1 LAYPKIRKEKLTM
14 TKFAFFEGEIRPIHD
29 AKVSVMTQ
37 TFNYGTGCFGGIRG
51 YWNNAQKQLYVFRIL
66 DHYRRFLNSGKLLL
80 AQLPYSAQDLAD
92 ITIELLAREG
102 WNENCYIRPLLYK
115 SDEIIGVRL
124 DELRDAVTIFS
135 VAMGNYLPRAEGL
148 KLCTSSWRRV
158 DDTAIPPR
166 GKIIGAYVNSA
177 LIKTEAHLNGF
188 DDAIVLNQ
196 DGHIAE
202 ASAANL
208 VMVRHG
214 KLIMP
219 PVTAN
224 SLEGITLNAIVQLA
238 QQELGLECVERQID
252 RTEMYIAE
260 EAFLCGTGAQLVS
273 IASLDHRTIGSG
285 VMGPITKALH
295 SLYFRVVRGEEAKY
309 MHWLTPV
316 PQAVP
321 A

>member
-1 LAYPKIRKEKLTM
+1 M
-14 TKFAFFEGEIRPIHD
+14 TKFAFFEGEIRPIQD

-37 TFNYGTGCFGGIRG
+37 TFNYGTGCFGGLRG
-51 YWNNAQKQLYVFRIL
+51 YWNAEKQQLYVFRIL
-66 DHYRRFLNSGKLLL
+66 DHFKRFLNSGKLLL
-80 AQLPYSAQDLAD
+80 SEAPYSAQDLAD
-92 ITIELLAREG
+92 ITIDLLTREG
-102 WNENCYIRPLLYK
+102 WTEDCYIRPLLYK
-115 SDEIIGVRL
+115 ADEVIGVRL
-124 DELRDAVTIFS
+124 HDLRDAVTIFS
-135 VAMGNYLPRAEGL
+135 IPMGDYLPSDKGL

-166 GKIIGAYVNSA
+166 GKITGAYINSA

-188 DDAIVLNQ
+188 DDALVLNQ

-208 VMVRHG
+208 IMVRHG
-214 KLIMP
+214 KLVMP
-219 PVTAN
+219 PATAN
-224 SLEGITLNAIVQLA
+224 SLEGITQNAIVHLA
-238 QQELGLECVERQID
+238 KEELGLESEAREID
-252 RTEMYIAE
+252 RSELYYAD

-273 IASLDHRTIGSG
+273 IASLDHRNVGNG
-285 VMGPITKALH
+285 LMGPITAELH
-295 SLYFRVVRGEEAKY
+295 KLYFRVVRGEEPKY

>member
-1 LAYPKIRKEKLTM
+1 M
-14 TKFAFFEGEIRPIHD
+14 TKFAFFEGQIRPIHD
-29 AKVSVMTQ
+29 AKISVMNQ

-51 YWNNAQKQLYVFRIL
+51 YWNNAQQQLYVFRIL
-66 DHYRRFLNSGKLLL
+66 DHYRRFLNSGKLLM
-80 AQLPYSAQDLAD
+80 AQLPYTAQELAD

-102 WNENCYIRPLLYK
+102 WNENCYIRPLIYK
-115 SDEIIGVRL
+115 ADEIIGVRL
-124 DELRDAVTIFS
+124 HDLHDEVTIFS
-135 VAMGNYLPRAEGL
+135 VPMGSYLPREEGL

-166 GKIIGAYVNSA
+166 GKITGAYINSA

-188 DDAIVLNQ
+188 DDALVLNQ

-219 PVTAN
+219 PATAN
-224 SLEGITLNAIVQLA
+224 SLEGITLSAIVQLA
-238 QQELGLECVERQID
+238 QQELGLECEAREID

-273 IASLDHRTIGSG
+273 IASLDHRTVGSG
-285 VMGPITKALH
+285 EMGPITKALH
-295 SLYFRVVRGEEAKY
+295 RLYFRVVRGEEPKY

-316 PQAVP
+316 PQAVT

>member
-1 LAYPKIRKEKLTM
+1 M
-14 TKFAFFEGEIRPIHD
+14 TKHAFFEGEIRPIHD
-29 AKVSVMTQ
+29 AKISVMTQ

-51 YWNNAQKQLYVFRIL
+51 YWNEAQKQLYVFRIL
-66 DHYRRFLNSGKLLL
+66 DHYRRFRNSGKILM
-80 AQLPYSAQDLAD
+80 ANVPYGPQDLAD
-92 ITIELLAREG
+92 ITIEMLAREG
-102 WNENCYIRPLLYK
+102 WQENCYIRPLLYK
-115 SDEIIGVRL
+115 ADEIIGVRL
-124 DELRDAVTIFS
+124 DNLRDAVTIFS
-135 VAMGNYLPRAEGL
+135 VPMGNYLPREEGL

-166 GKIIGAYVNSA
+166 GKITGAYINSA

-188 DDAIVLNQ
+188 DDAVVLNQ

-224 SLEGITLNAIVQLA
+224 SLEGITLSSIVHLA
-238 QQELGLECVERQID
+238 QHELGLECEAREID
-252 RTEMYIAE
+252 RTELYYAD
-260 EAFLCGTGAQLVS
+260 EAFLCGTGAQVVS
-273 IASLDHRTIGSG
+273 VASLDHRTIGSG
-285 VMGPITKALH
+285 VMGPITKAIR
-295 SLYFRVVRGEEAKY
+295 SLYFRVVRGEEPKY